1 MAAPIM
7 RAGLRSAGTIAY
19 PVPAPA
25 AGGQT
30 KSPVFLISV
39 PRRYLKRIWVFLTG
53 QLTVT
58 GGTGIGAILPDNIAN
73 LIGKLEFYVD
83 GIPYKVG
90 GGAAFFRI
98 GQRFDQTSGVNQGV
112 VSKAAGAVN
121 TFLAMIPISLEA
133 LSTVNPADTLVDGR
147 GVQNLQ
153 FFVTWNDP
161 TAVIKGNDGALA
173 LVNTQVEIFVDD
185 TEPFPIRAGFWI
197 QREVETQLAPIV
209 ASLQSRLVMPVT
221 PGAVLRHILLG
232 AFDTG
237 AAGGQ
242 PVPVDTLLNA
252 ITIRVNGNDKPLDT
266 LDVRFIRARAEHLF
280 GNPTILPVG
289 WYALELAE
297 HGRVATTGL
306 GARLG
311 AAAINSLDLILNT
324 NAPVGQGSILA
335 HTVEHVPPGV
345 IAKAA

>member
-25 AGGQT
+25 AGGNT
-30 KSPVFLISV
+30 RSPVFLISV
-39 PRRYLKRIWVFLTG
+39 PRRYLKRIWVWLTG
-53 QLTVT
+53 TLTVT
-58 GGTGIGAILPDNIAN
+58 GGTGVGTILPDNIAN
-73 LIGKLEFYVD
+73 LIAKLELYVD

-90 GGAAFFRI
+90 AGAAFFRI

-112 VSKAAGAVN
+112 VSKAAGASN
-121 TFLAMIPISLEA
+121 AFRCLIPVSLEA
-133 LSTVNPADTLVDGR
+133 MSTVNPADTLLDGR

-153 FFVTWNDP
+153 FFVSWNDP
-161 TAVIKGNDGALA
+161 TAVIKGNDGVLA
-173 LVNTQVEIFVDD
+173 MVNTQVEIFVED
-185 TEPFPIRAGFWI
+185 TEPFPIKAPFWI
-197 QREVETQLAPIV
+197 FREVETVQSPIV
-209 ASLQSRLVMPVT
+209 QSLQTRLILPVT
-221 PGAVLRHILLG
+221 PGAVLRSILIG

-237 AAGGQ
+237 AGGQ
-242 PVPVDTLLNA
+242 PVPVDTLLNQV
-252 ITIRVNGNDKPLDT
+252 TIRVNGADKPLDT
-266 LDVRFIRARAEHLF
+266 LDINFIRARAEHVF

-289 WYALELAE
+289 WYHLELAE
-297 HGRVATTGL
+297 HGKVATTGL

-311 AAAINSLDLILNT
+311 AAAINALDLIFNT
-324 NAPVGQGSILA
+324 NAPVGLGSIVA